1 MADQTAQYSMI
12 GVAGRRIRAAEW
24 NGDADPARPPL
35 LLLSGIGM
43 NLELFDPV
51 AAALP
56 DRRIVSFEMPGIG
69 KSPDP
74 FVPYTMATMALTT
87 AAMLD
92 HFGIEQADVLGMSWG
107 GALAQQFAF
116 QHRQRTGKLVLVATT
131 AGATMMPGNLSM
143 LRHLL
148 DPREYTVDKT
158 LRRNLAALYA
168 GGGSD
173 EPVSLNAARPP
184 SPLGWAYQLAA
195 IGTWSSLPFLRM
207 LDMPVMVMGG
217 EDDQIVPPC
226 NIHLLASTIPG
237 ARLEM
242 FERGGHLFLLSQRA
256 RFAELVEDFLNSPQE
271 CKTA

>member
-1 MADQTAQYSMI
+1 MAETTAQYSMI
-12 GVAGRRIRAAEW
+12 GVAGRRVRAAQW
-24 NGDADPARPPL
+24 HADADPALPPL
-35 LLLSGIGM
+35 LMLTGIGM

-51 AAALP
+51 AALFP
-56 DRRIVSFEMPGIG
+56 ERRIVSFDMPGIG

-74 FVPYTMATMALTT
+74 FIPYTMATMALTT
-87 AAMLD
+87 AALLD
-92 HFGIEQADVLGMSWG
+92 HFDIGQADVMGMSWG

-131 AGATMMPGNLSM
+131 AGATMIPGNLSM

-158 LRRNLAALYA
+158 LRRNLAALYS

-173 EPVSLNAARPP
+173 DPVSLNAARPP

-226 NIHLLASTIPG
+226 NVHLLAKTIPN

-256 RFAELVEDFLNSPQE
+256 RFAALLGEFLDSPQ
-271 CKTA
+271 A